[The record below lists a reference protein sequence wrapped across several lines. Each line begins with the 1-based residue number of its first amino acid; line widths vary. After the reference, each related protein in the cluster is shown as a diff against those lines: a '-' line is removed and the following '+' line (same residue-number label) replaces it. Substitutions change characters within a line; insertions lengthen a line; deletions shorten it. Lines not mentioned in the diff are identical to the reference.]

1 MPMAL
6 HILTSV
12 SALSSEWSL
21 SISLKV
27 VFLGLHGYGTLPIS
41 SEVNKILN
49 FLEKNSNF
57 FGSMV
62 L

>member
-41 SEVNKILN
+41 SEVNKNPKLLGKK
-49 FLEKNSNF
+49 F
-57 FGSMV
+57 
-62 L
+62 

>member
-1 MPMAL
+1 MAL

-12 SALSSEWSL
+12 STLSSEWSL

-41 SEVNKILN
+41 SEVNKNPKLLAKK
-49 FLEKNSNF
+49 F
-57 FGSMV
+57 
-62 L
+62 